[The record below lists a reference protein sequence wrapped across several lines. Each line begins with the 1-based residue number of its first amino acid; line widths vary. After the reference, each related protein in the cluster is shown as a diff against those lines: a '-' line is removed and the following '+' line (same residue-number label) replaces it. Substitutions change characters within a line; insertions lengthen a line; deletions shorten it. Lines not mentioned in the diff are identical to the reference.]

1 MSRPPPPTRP
11 ERIDSIDWVRGA
23 VMVLMLLDHARDY
36 LHSGGFDSNPLD
48 PATTSVPLYLTRWV
62 THLCAPTFVFLAGMS
77 ARLQLQRGVEPH
89 ALTRFLWTR
98 GLVLIGIELLVLRPM
113 IFPDA
118 PLRSLAAFLQVLWVL
133 GWSMVA
139 LAALLKTPTWFVAGF
154 GAVMVLFHNLLDGV
168 RADEPAV
175 TWGGA
180 LGSLLHQAN
189 EFPLGPDSYW
199 VIVRYPLVPWIGVM
213 ALGYV
218 AGGVFALDGPARRR
232 ILGRVA
238 LGLVALFLVLRG
250 SNVYG
255 DPRPW
260 AAPLGSA
267 GEPLAGWRTALAF
280 FDVEKYPPSLDYL
293 AITLGL
299 SLGALAL
306 IDGRRFGTLAKPV
319 ITIGRVPLFFY
330 VLQWPLLGLI
340 GWAMRAVAGI
350 GSESVTGFGLPGVY
364 LGWTLGLLV
373 LYPACRTFAG
383 FRRRSPAAWLSYL

>member
-1 MSRPPPPTRP
+1 
-11 ERIDSIDWVRGA
+11 
-23 VMVLMLLDHARDY
+23 
-36 LHSGGFDSNPLD
+36 
-48 PATTSVPLYLTRWV
+48 
-62 THLCAPTFVFLAGMS
+62 
-77 ARLQLQRGVEPH
+77 
-89 ALTRFLWTR
+89 
-98 GLVLIGIELLVLRPM
+98 
-113 IFPDA
+113 
-118 PLRSLAAFLQVLWVL
+118 
-133 GWSMVA
+133 
-139 LAALLKTPTWFVAGF
+139 
-154 GAVMVLFHNLLDGV
+154 
-168 RADEPAV
+168 
-175 TWGGA
+175 
-180 LGSLLHQAN
+180 
-189 EFPLGPDSYW
+189 
-199 VIVRYPLVPWIGVM
+199 
-213 ALGYV
+213 
-218 AGGVFALDGPARRR
+218 
-232 ILGRVA
+232 VA

-364 LGWTLGLLV
+364 LGWDPGAPRALPGLQDLRG
-373 LYPACRTFAG
+373 LPTEE
-383 FRRRSPAAWLSYL
+383 PAAWLSYL